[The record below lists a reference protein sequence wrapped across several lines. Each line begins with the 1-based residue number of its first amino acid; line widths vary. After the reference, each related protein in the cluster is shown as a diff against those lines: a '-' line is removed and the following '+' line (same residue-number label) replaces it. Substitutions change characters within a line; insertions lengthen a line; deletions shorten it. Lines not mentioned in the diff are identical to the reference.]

1 MEVPPLVWGLTIAG
15 IVGLL
20 AFDFIFHVRKAHVPT
35 LREAALWSG
44 LYVGLALLF
53 GVGVLVFGGAAAGS
67 EYFAGYVTE
76 KALSVDN
83 LFVFLII
90 MTSFRVPRED
100 QQKVLLFGIV
110 FSLIARTGLIFVGAA
125 LINSFAWVFY
135 FFGLILLL
143 TAGNMLKPESSDDSR
158 GADNFIIRIA
168 RKLFHTTDHYD
179 GDKLFTMVDGRRA
192 LTPMLLVMVAIG
204 GTDILFAL
212 DSIPAIFGLTQN
224 VFIVFT
230 ATAFSLLGLRQL
242 YFLIDGLLDRL
253 VYLSYGLAA
262 ILGFI
267 GVKLIL
273 HALHENNVP
282 FINGGEPV
290 PVVEISTSLSLT
302 VILGVLV
309 VTVVGSLVSK
319 KGKAQNAIANARRHA
334 THYLDSEYTIDAAER
349 ERIFRML
356 LTERD
361 QIIALGPKYRQMVR
375 DEPALMELLERA
387 KESHETAVDRG
398 QAPPAGET
406 QIVERG

>member
-1 MEVPPLVWGLTIAG
+1 MEVSPLVWGLTIAA

-20 AFDFIFHVRKAHVPT
+20 AFDFVFHVRKAHVPT

-53 GVGVLVFGGAAAGS
+53 GVGVLIFGGTQPGS

-110 FSLIARTGLIFVGAA
+110 FSLIARTGFIFIGAA

-143 TAGNMLKPESSDDSR
+143 TAGNMLRSEGEESHSSD
-158 GADNFIIRIA
+158 NIIIRLA
-168 RKLFHTTDHYD
+168 RKMFSTTDYYD
-179 GDKLFTMVDGRRA
+179 GDKLFTVHQGKRA
-192 LTPMLLVMVAIG
+192 MTPMLLVMVAIG

-224 VFIVFT
+224 TFIVFT

-242 YFLIDGLLDRL
+242 FFLIDGLLDRL
-253 VYLSYGLAA
+253 IYLSYGLAA

-282 FINGGEPV
+282 FINDGDPV
-290 PVVEISTSLSLT
+290 PVVEISTGLSLS
-302 VILGVLV
+302 VIIGVLLA
-309 VTVVGSLVSK
+309 TVLASLLSPA
-319 KGKAQNAIANARRHA
+319 GKAQNAISNARRHA
-334 THYLDSEYTIDAAER
+334 TSYLDTEYTADPAER
-349 ERIFRML
+349 ERIFGAL
-356 LTERD
+356 LAERD
-361 QIIALGPKYRQMVR
+361 QIIALGPKYRQKVR
-375 DEPALMELLERA
+375 DEPALMALLERA
-387 KESHETAVDRG
+387 RVSHDAAVHRG
-398 QAPPAGET
+398 EAVSSPPPPS
-406 QIVERG
+406 

>member
-1 MEVPPLVWGLTIAG
+1 MEVSPLVWGLTIAA

-20 AFDFIFHVRKAHVPT
+20 LFDFVFHVRKAHAPS
-35 LREAALWSG
+35 LREAAIWSG
-44 LYVGLALLF
+44 IYVGLALLF
-53 GVGVLVFGGAAAGS
+53 GVGVLVLGGTAAGS

-110 FSLIARTGLIFVGAA
+110 FSLIARTGFIFLGAA

-135 FFGLILLL
+135 LFGLILLL
-143 TAGNMLKPESSDDSR
+143 TAGSLIKPEGEESHS
-158 GADNFIIRIA
+158 ADNLIIRLA
-168 RKLFHTTDHYD
+168 RRVFHTTDYYD
-179 GDKLFTMVDGRRA
+179 GDRLFTLHEGKRA

-224 VFIVFT
+224 TFIVFT

-242 YFLIDGLLDRL
+242 FFLIDGLLDRL
-253 VYLSYGLAA
+253 IYLSYGLAA

-273 HALHENNVP
+273 HALHENNLP
-282 FINGGEPV
+282 FINDSQPV
-290 PVVEISTSLSLT
+290 PVVEISTGLSLS

-309 VTVVGSLVSK
+309 GTVAASLFSPA
-319 KGKAQNAIANARRHA
+319 GKAQNAITNARRHA
-334 THYLDSEYTIDAAER
+334 TSYLDSAYTADPTER
-349 ERIFRML
+349 ERIFRL
-356 LTERD
+356 LLAERD
-361 QIIALGPKYRQMVR
+361 QIIALGPKYKQRVR
-375 DEPALMELLERA
+375 NERELVALLQRARDSHDAAVARGEAESAGAPKLL
-387 KESHETAVDRG
+387 
-398 QAPPAGET
+398 PP
-406 QIVERG
+406 R